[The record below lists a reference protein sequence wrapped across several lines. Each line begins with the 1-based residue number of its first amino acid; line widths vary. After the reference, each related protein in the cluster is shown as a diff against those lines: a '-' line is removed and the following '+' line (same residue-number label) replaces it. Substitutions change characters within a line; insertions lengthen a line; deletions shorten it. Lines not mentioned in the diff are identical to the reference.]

1 MGKVRKEIQKPKS
14 KKSTNKQQ
22 KCINENNIIIS
33 RLKTNE

>member
-1 MGKVRKEIQKPKS
+1 MGKERKEIQKSKS

-22 KCINENNIIIS
+22 KRINENNIIIS

>member
-1 MGKVRKEIQKPKS
+1 MGKAKPKS

-22 KCINENNIIIS
+22 KRINENNIIIS